1 MLGGFVAF
9 VISAYLKL
17 PPAVTLVLTAVIMF
31 MIGAGVLG
39 LMIPAK
45 LRITTKPDD
54 QNYVMIMMLA
64 FATFAEYLI
73 LELFGGGAVAAP
85 SILNGATL
93 IVSNVYL
100 TNQVILAA
108 GISLSAYLILFIF
121 LKFTKTGKGI
131 RAFTQNGEVARSIGI
146 DGQKLAFIVYGIGVM
161 MAAVSGA
168 LLASIYSVDSATG
181 WNELVIAFVIVT
193 FGGIGSVSGS
203 LIGGLIYGIV
213 YSIMLYYYPTYAL
226 VAVLVMI
233 YALLVIKPTGLRG
246 KIIERV

>member
-246 KIIERV
+246 KIVERV